1 MLELLLPGPRTPS
14 LYDPTNA
21 VLITGASSGIGFDLT
36 TRLAEQGLTVFA
48 TVRNHR
54 DARRLDALG
63 ERVIAI
69 LCDVTNDNMVAEA
82 RRLVEDW
89 VDAGRRDGE
98 RNLVGVVCNAA
109 VPCPGPIEL
118 VGAETVLQVFETNV
132 AGCIA
137 VSKAFLPLLRRARS
151 SGNISPRL
159 VFVSSLAAELAV
171 PGNAV
176 YASSKLALNFL
187 ARILRVELRGE
198 VTVSVVLPGTQEIMR
213 HSGISPRSTGSHVH
227 LLPVGAI
234 STPIWNKSTTHLTS
248 LLHQAQY
255 QSSRTSTTPLTP
267 STVEYYT
274 KLLLQYASINRIAQA
289 TASPPSAVSDIV
301 CKALGAWF
309 PKDRY
314 LVGYDAYLLDLLSR
328 VTPEWLW
335 DWVVPVVFAA
345 VL

>member
-1 MLELLLPGPRTPS
+1 PRTPS

-137 VSKAFLPLLRRARS
+137 VSKARS

-198 VTVSVVLPGTQEIMR
+198 VTVSVVLP
-213 HSGISPRSTGSHVH
+213 
-227 LLPVGAI
+227 GAI